1 MIAEI
6 DIKLLTTN
14 TSIIESRGLKYS
26 KCVLK
31 MRKRRSRFNTV
42 DDAAPTTATGAEPAK
57 PRKRSRFGT
66 ADPAAAKP
74 AAAAKSD
81 AQKEKQRKLAA
92 RKAKLAQWKAK
103 QAAGA
108 APVAV
113 EAAAPLSSS
122 AALSGARIGI
132 AIKGRRRP
140 QGAPKQSPVLA
151 GVFDVAPRVANA
163 FEAPSLTSDE
173 PTAAA
178 ARVGA
183 IDPLEAFMASLH
195 EEHGSVV
202 AQNSAAAASSAA
214 APVAA
219 AALSAASAAAPSTRA
234 AAAAPPIT
242 TISLDDILSG
252 NVDVGGGAEE
262 SGRSGGAAAAPSAE
276 EEDALY
282 AEFQAQLA
290 ADKKATRAANDAA
303 EKQRKLEAGL
313 GVDFEG
319 DNDLTERFAV
329 QMGKGK
335 SALDILREKMKKKS
349 LKVVRHS
356 EMQYAPFRK
365 DFYTEAPSVAA
376 MPQAR
381 VDAIRKKAHCKIRG
395 RKCPRPFIDWRQAGL
410 SAKVMH
416 VIEKQGFATPFA
428 IQQQAIPCI
437 MSGRDCIGVAKTGS
451 GKTLAFL
458 LPMFR
463 HVCDQPPLGEGE
475 GPIALILA
483 PSRELTVQIYT
494 EAKKFAKVL
503 NLRVA
508 AVYGGA
514 PVAEQIA
521 ELKRGS
527 EIVVA
532 CPGRLID
539 ILTMNAGRVISMSR
553 VTCVRAPHDAVPSSS
568 LSLAILPD
576 SRALAP
582 PSRRSPPSTYSYIS
596 AGTSCWMKQTECLI
610 WASSRRSL

>member
-1 MIAEI
+1 
-6 DIKLLTTN
+6 
-14 TSIIESRGLKYS
+14 
-26 KCVLK
+26 
-31 MRKRRSRFNTV
+31 MRKKRSRFNKV
-42 DDAAPTTATGAEPAK
+42 EDPAPTTATGAEPAK

-66 ADPAAAKP
+66 APPAAAQP

-81 AQKEKQRKLAA
+81 AQKEKQRKIAA
-92 RKAKLAQWKAK
+92 RKAKLAQWKAR

-113 EAAAPLSSS
+113 EAAAPLPSS
-122 AALSGARIGI
+122 AASSGARIGI
-132 AIKGRRRP
+132 AIKGRRRS
-140 QGAPKQSPVLA
+140 QGAPKQSPANAALA

-173 PTAAA
+173 PATAAA
-178 ARVGA
+178 SADA

-195 EEHGSVV
+195 EEHGAVV
-202 AQNSAAAASSAA
+202 AQNSTAAASSADEPA
-214 APVAA
+214 A
-219 AALSAASAAAPSTRA
+219 AAAPSTASAAPA
-234 AAAAPPIT
+234 AARAAPPIT

-252 NVDVGGGAEE
+252 KVDVGG
-262 SGRSGGAAAAPSAE
+262 SGGGGGRAAASGGAAAAPSAE

-290 ADKKATRAANDAA
+290 ADKKATQEENEAA

-335 SALDILREKMKKKS
+335 SALDILREKMKKKA
-349 LKVVRHS
+349 LKIVRHS
-356 EMQYAPFRK
+356 EMQYSPFRK

-395 RKCPRPFIDWRQAGL
+395 RHCPRPFIEWRQAGL

-416 VIEKQGFATPFA
+416 VIKKQGFATPFA

-494 EAKKFAKVL
+494 EAKKFAKLL

-508 AVYGGA
+508 AIYGGA

-539 ILTMNAGRVISMSR
+539 ILTMNAGRVISLSR
-553 VTCVRAPHDAVPSSS
+553 VTCVSVYARHRAAR
-568 LSLAILPD
+568 SLAVFSGHVSLPD
-576 SRALAP
+576 SLLTH
-582 PSRRSPPSTYSYIS
+582 SLSPPLTHTHTHTQKIPRF
-596 AGTSCWMKQTECLI
+596 G
-610 WASSRRSL
+610 RS